1 MVIIKQKTL
10 HVYGSIY
17 PEAVNAI
24 KEWALKTEA
33 ADWANF
39 NEVKSVFNSVDFIGD
54 NRYVFNIKGNRYRL
68 IAMIFFSV
76 RTVYIRWFGTH
87 SEYDEIDVKTV

>member
-10 HVYGSIY
+10 HDYAVAY
-17 PEAVNAI
+17 PEAKAAI
-24 KEWALKTEA
+24 DEWATKVEF

-39 NEVKSVFNSVDFIGD
+39 PEIKNTFNSADFVGD
-54 NRYVFNIKGNRYRL
+54 KRFVFNIKGNQYRL
-68 IAMIFFSV
+68 VAMIFFSV

-87 SEYDEIDVKTV
+87 KEYDKIDVSKI